1 MWKVIKENKD
11 LDLPAHKVMVATVRC
26 EEIAHEKLQ
35 ALGKDEKW
43 RKIEEAS
50 RGGAVPGFGK
60 KVSAV
65 LDRYVS
71 EYDAEA
77 GFFDEGVRVAKRNYL
92 ISEALEVIQPAYD
105 SVVASHRMNALEKF
119 KADLEGAGGSEDQEF
134 AAVVRRCAETALVSF
149 DGACAD
155 ASVAQAASA
164 WDLSKAREKLVRD
177 TNAHAQSLRSQRL
190 QQLKSNWKKRL
201 DGAIAEPVSALLDS
215 APEDAWSSIR
225 ELVESET
232 KKVTTGLAAA
242 LAGFEPTREE
252 ESAIL
257 TDVVKYSRTIV
268 EKKAREETNQALIRM
283 KDRFNNIFSHDE
295 DSLPRVWGEEH
306 NVRKITKS
314 ARVAALK
321 MLAVIA
327 ALRLNPNGEEDGVED
342 ALLTLVND
350 SDDDGS
356 TRGGSTTSN
365 PLASSTWPGIAPED
379 TLLTPAQCRSLWRQ
393 FRAETEY
400 TISQALSAQEAKRH
414 GNNWLPPPWAIAAML
429 VLGFNQLMTVLRNPI
444 YLPIVFVGF
453 LLAKAVWVQLDLQR
467 HFQYGALPGL
477 VSISTR
483 FLPTVMETFN
493 GLVAAGTAKPA
504 EDAASFNSS
513 RRSSQAKLSD
523 DDDD

>member
-1 MWKVIKENKD
+1 
-11 LDLPAHKVMVATVRC
+11 
-26 EEIAHEKLQ
+26 
-35 ALGKDEKW
+35 
-43 RKIEEAS
+43 
-50 RGGAVPGFGK
+50 
-60 KVSAV
+60 
-65 LDRYVS
+65 
-71 EYDAEA
+71 
-77 GFFDEGVRVAKRNYL
+77 
-92 ISEALEVIQPAYD
+92 
-105 SVVASHRMNALEKF
+105 
-119 KADLEGAGGSEDQEF
+119 
-134 AAVVRRCAETALVSF
+134 
-149 DGACAD
+149 
-155 ASVAQAASA
+155 
-164 WDLSKAREKLVRD
+164 
-177 TNAHAQSLRSQRL
+177 
-190 QQLKSNWKKRL
+190 L

-429 VLGFNQLMTVLRNPI
+429 VLGFNELMTVLRNPL
-444 YLPIVFVGF
+444 YLPIVFVAF
-453 LLAKAVWVQLDLQR
+453 LLAKAAWVQLDLQR